1 MKIKKFNESKKELDT
16 EYLSLVF
23 ADFIDNGAEIEI
35 DEVKSKKYWQIYLDE
50 PQLNLKF
57 KSIDEYTNN
66 INEIYEFSK
75 DLESCFKKL
84 DDDNMNYEM
93 VCEEI
98 VDEEGNNIFDRGIDR
113 DFNFPQKLKRIIII
127 TFSE

>member
-23 ADFIDNGAEIEI
+23 ADFIDNGAEVEMWQH
-35 DEVKSKKYWQIYLDE
+35 KRRWQIYLDE
-50 PQLNLKF
+50 PQLNLEF

-98 VDEEGNNIFDRGIDR
+98 VDEEGNHIFDRGIDR
-113 DFNFPQKLKRIIII
+113 DFNFPKKLKRIIII

>member
-1 MKIKKFNESKKELDT
+1 MKIRRFYESKKELDT

-23 ADFIDNGAEIEI
+23 ADFIDNGAEVEV
-35 DEVKSKKYWQIYLDE
+35 DEYKSKKYWQIYLDE

-93 VCEEI
+93 VGEEI
-98 VDEEGNNIFDRGIDR
+98 MDEWGRYIFSR
-113 DFNFPQKLKRIIII
+113 DIKYMPDKIKRIITIR
-127 TFSE
+127 FSE

>member
-1 MKIKKFNESKKELDT
+1 MKIRKFYESKKELDT

-23 ADFIDNGAEIEI
+23 ADFIDNGAEV
-35 DEVKSKKYWQIYLDE
+35 EVAERKSKKYWQIYLDE

-84 DDDNMNYEM
+84 GDDNMNYEM

-98 VDEEGNNIFDRGIDR
+98 IDEWGRYIFSR
-113 DFNFPQKLKRIIII
+113 DIKYMPDKIKRIIII
-127 TFSE
+127 RFSE

>member
-1 MKIKKFNESKKELDT
+1 MKIRKFYESKKELDT

-23 ADFIDNGAEIEI
+23 ADFIDNGAEVEV
-35 DEVKSKKYWQIYLDE
+35 DEYKSKKYWQIYLDE

-93 VCEEI
+93 VGEEI
-98 VDEEGNNIFDRGIDR
+98 MDEWGRYIFSR
-113 DFNFPQKLKRIIII
+113 DIKYMPDKIKRIIII
-127 TFSE
+127 RFSE

>member
-1 MKIKKFNESKKELDT
+1 MKIRKFYESKKELDT

-23 ADFIDNGAEIEI
+23 ADFIDNGAEVEV
-35 DEVKSKKYWQIYLDE
+35 DEYKSKKYWQIYLDE

-93 VCEEI
+93 VGEEI
-98 VDEEGNNIFDRGIDR
+98 MDEWGRYIFSR
-113 DFNFPQKLKRIIII
+113 DIKYMPDKIKRIITIR
-127 TFSE
+127 FSE